1 MPNISGTIYRYGSD
15 ERVQY
20 ASIKAT
26 SKGKAA
32 LHVVSDDD
40 GDFSFQKLDPGKWT
54 LVALEENSLPS
65 QRLEFDLMQ
74 DITDLHIE
82 LQRLAGSNDEK
93 AGRSFFTGVLISL
106 GVLVVGYILLHLF
119 VHPAGATSG
128 DNFIWTGG
136 PWRFLEIFMW
146 SLAGILVHKIITT
159 GWYLRTQRFYREGV
173 LMHIAHIAT
182 TPLLVLVAVVILSL
196 ATLTLTL
203 ANDNQVSLDLSDPNI
218 MIAIAFLL
226 GTSPWPLW
234 RFIEDTAKRVTGQDK

>member
-1 MPNISGTIYRYGSD
+1 MPNISGTIFRYGSD

-20 ASIKAT
+20 ATVKAWC
-26 SKGKAA
+26 KGVPAQHA
-32 LHVVSDDD
+32 VSDDD
-40 GDFSFQKLDPGKWT
+40 GDFSFQNLDPGKWT
-54 LVALEENSLPS
+54 LVALDEKSLPS
-65 QRLEFDLMQ
+65 PRQEFELMG
-74 DITDLHIE
+74 DMDGVRFE
-82 LQRLAGSNDEK
+82 LQRLAGTNDEG
-93 AGRSFFTGVLISL
+93 AGRRFFTGVLVSL
-106 GVLVVGYILLHLF
+106 GVLVLGYILLHLF
-119 VHPAGATSG
+119 VRPPGATPEGS
-128 DNFIWTGG
+128 FIWTGG

-159 GWYLRTQRFYREGV
+159 GWYLRTQRFYREGM
-173 LMHIAHIAT
+173 LMHVAHIAT

-234 RFIEDTAKRVTGQDK
+234 RFIEDTAKRVTGQ

>member
-20 ASIKAT
+20 ATVKAW
-26 SKGKAA
+26 SKDKPVQHAN
-32 LHVVSDDD
+32 SDDD
-40 GDFSFQKLDPGKWT
+40 GDFSFSRLNPGKWT
-54 LVALEENSLPS
+54 LVAMEENSLPS
-65 QRLEFDLMQ
+65 QRIEFDLME
-74 DITDLHIE
+74 DITNLRID
-82 LQRLAGSNDEK
+82 LQRLAGSDDEN

-119 VHPAGATSG
+119 VHPTGATSG
-128 DNFIWTGG
+128 DSFIWTGG

-146 SLAGILVHKIITT
+146 SLAGILVHKIITA
-159 GWYLRTQRFYREGV
+159 GWYLRTQRFYREGM

-203 ANDNQVSLDLSDPNI
+203 ANDNQISLDLSDPNI

-234 RFIEDTAKRVTGQDK
+234 RFIEDTAKRVTGQEK